1 MYALPAHDLGVLYR
15 SVDLENQGVEAM
27 LDKFKKIKSLRGI
40 LYQKLKENKEAKAYE
55 PKTRAGKVMHH
66 LRTEY
71 EPGDYPKFRI
81 SPSRTLLVLP
91 STTDVKVKSVVYPV
105 IKPYTYINVRY
116 DENENT
122 LLYNIIE
129 PKLNERETAIL
140 DKIKEGFVQIIDV
153 SLEDIKKHEKMIEFL
168 EASVQRL
175 LEEYNFRLN
184 EKEYIKILYFIHR
197 DFIGLNRIEA
207 MMNDPYIEDIGCDGM
222 NIPIYVVHQKFGS
235 VKTNVVYTEEK
246 ELREFVIKLAERCD
260 RYISYAEP
268 LLDGTLSDGSRVQ
281 ASLAGDV
288 TTRGPTF
295 SIRKF
300 KDVPFTPID
309 MMRLNTAS
317 DEILAYLWYVVENN
331 ANILITGGVST
342 GKTSMLNTI
351 SLFIPSSAKIV
362 SIEDTRELNLP
373 HENWIPGVVR
383 MGFSGTGTGEVTMF
397 ELLRESFRQNPDY
410 LIVGEVRGKEAYV
423 MFQGMSSGHPS
434 ISTFHAGDVE
444 DVIKRLQS
452 KPISLSAGLLDSLNI
467 VVVMVHARDKGKS
480 ARRIKEIVEI
490 QSVDA
495 ETGAPRVTKP
505 FAWIPSQD
513 SFEYKGSSWMLNK
526 ISTTKGIPLN
536 GILKEISRRKK
547 LLNWMYQKNV
557 TDVKEFVKYVNIYS
571 SNPQRIEKMLNNEI
585 GEDGL

>member
-27 LDKFKKIKSLRGI
+27 LDKLKKIKSLRGI
-40 LYQKLKENKEAKAYE
+40 LYQKLKENEEVKAYE

-71 EPGDYPKFRI
+71 ESGDYPKFRI
-81 SPSRTLLVLP
+81 TPSRTLLVLP

-129 PKLNERETAIL
+129 PKLNEREAAIL

-175 LEEYNFRLN
+175 LEEYNFKLN

-207 MMNDPYIEDIGCDGM
+207 MMNDPYIEDIGCDGI
-222 NIPIYVVHQKFGS
+222 NIPVYVVHQKFGS

-495 ETGAPRVTKP
+495 ETGVPRVTKP

-585 GEDGL
+585 GEDDL

>member
-1 MYALPAHDLGVLYR
+1 M
-15 SVDLENQGVEAM
+15 
-27 LDKFKKIKSLRGI
+27 KKGGNEKT
-40 LYQKLKENKEAKAYE
+40 NE
-55 PKTRAGKVMHH
+55 PKTRAANVISN

-71 EPGDYPKFRI
+71 EAGSYPKFQI
-81 SPSRTLLVLP
+81 YPARTLLTLP
-91 STTDVKVKSVVYPV
+91 AGNEIKVKTVVYPV

-116 DENENT
+116 DEAEN
-122 LLYNIIE
+122 LLVYNVIE
-129 PKLNERETAIL
+129 PKLNDKEATAL
-140 DKIKEGFVQIIDV
+140 QKIKDGLVQIIDV
-153 SLEDIKKHEKMIEFL
+153 SLEDIKKYEKMIEFL

-175 LEEYNFRLN
+175 ISEYNFKIN
-184 EKEYIKILYFIHR
+184 EKEYLKIMYFIYR

-207 MMNDPYIEDIGCDGM
+207 MMNDPYIEDIGCDGL
-222 NIPIYVVHQKFGS
+222 NVPIYVVHQKFGS
-235 VKTNVVYTEEK
+235 IKTNIIYSDEK

-268 LLDGTLSDGSRVQ
+268 LLDGTLTDGSRVQ

-300 KDVPFTPID
+300 KDIPFTPVD
-309 MMRLNTAS
+309 MMRLNTAT
-317 DEILAYLWYVVENN
+317 DEMLAYLWYVVENN

-351 SLFIPSSAKIV
+351 SLFIPTSAKIV

-373 HENWIPGVVR
+373 HENWIPGVAR
-383 MGFSGTGTGEVTMF
+383 IGFGGTGTGEVTMY

-434 ISTFHAGDVE
+434 ISTFHAGDVD

-452 KPISLSAGLLDSLNI
+452 KPINLSAGLLDSLNI
-467 VVVMVHARDKGKS
+467 VIVMIHAREKGKS

-490 QSVDA
+490 QNVDS
-495 ETGAPRVTKP
+495 ETGMPRVMRP
-505 FAWIPSQD
+505 FVWLPAQD
-513 SFEYKGSSWMLNK
+513 AFEYKGNSWMLNK
-526 ISTTKGIPLN
+526 ISTLRGVPLN
-536 GILKEISRRKK
+536 MIIKEIARRKK
-547 LLNWMYQKNV
+547 LLNWLYQKNV
-557 TDVKEFVKYVNIYS
+557 TDVKEFVRYINIYN
-571 SNPQRIEKMLNNEI
+571 SNPAKIEKLMNKEI
-585 GEDGL
+585 TERDL